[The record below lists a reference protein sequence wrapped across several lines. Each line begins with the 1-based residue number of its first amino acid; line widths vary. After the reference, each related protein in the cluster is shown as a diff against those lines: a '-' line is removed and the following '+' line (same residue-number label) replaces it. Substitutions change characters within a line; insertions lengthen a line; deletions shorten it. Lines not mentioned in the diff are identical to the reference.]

1 MKDGTCFI
9 VQRDVVLPLLAEAF
23 GVSRPLTDNEVRAL
37 CLLNGNDYIPNA
49 FGPETLKSGKF
60 LEYLADPLR
69 VLHDVD
75 RDPRKSPSS
84 GPLFSVRFMMMLHF
98 WNHPPCFVVS
108 GAGGE
113 GVITDAEWNANQYT
127 VDLGFMRPPLV
138 RALPPAQP
146 LLFLPLLPAPPLPPP
161 SYADLCGFDPV
172 KELERGWESAIP
184 LTTELHRDLFTLRL
198 WSRTGLRLRG
208 LPFPRV
214 GDVAVRHGAVIDW
227 SIIAPENVPHNILKR
242 WYESHG
248 HHSGQ
253 VTPADLLKKIAA
265 FRAAPETLGPVLQD
279 IPLDITE
286 HIIAPPE
293 GAPYTWLEKDAMLA
307 KARITIPPLS
317 DEYVD
322 LIFGP
327 RMNGIRYR
335 AQGLVAGGHID
346 VVSCRITEGRLRGTT
361 KKCFIFNCVCSASV
375 VAKGYNVCIVF
386 DDTKKYCEE
395 GSSCK
400 CADGNL
406 FCSHMLAALC
416 LLYIFQ
422 LDDSTFDDLLH
433 ILPEGVMT
441 IQNIACPWDFLLKL
455 DNFKYKHE

>member
-1 MKDGTCFI
+1 MEVGSRAWSCKNVYAALIFSCACFYSTSP
-9 VQRDVVLPLLAEAF
+9 QLF
-23 GVSRPLTDNEVRAL
+23 S
-37 CLLNGNDYIPNA
+37 
-49 FGPETLKSGKF
+49 F
-60 LEYLADPLR
+60 
-69 VLHDVD
+69 
-75 RDPRKSPSS
+75 PSS
-84 GPLFSVRFMMMLHF
+84 TPFHSTFPLP
-98 WNHPPCFVVS
+98 HPH
-108 GAGGE
+108 
-113 GVITDAEWNANQYT
+113 
-127 VDLGFMRPPLV
+127 RPPLLV
-138 RALPPAQP
+138 RPARNSRHRPGVLKHRQWPLRPRQQPPRLRRLMGEKRH
-146 LLFLPLLPAPPLPPP
+146 LLYRPARRR
-161 SYADLCGFDPV
+161 SSSACG
-172 KELERGWESAIP
+172 
-184 LTTELHRDLFTLRL
+184 
-198 WSRTGLRLRG
+198 GLRCISSPYGQR
-208 LPFPRV
+208 
-214 GDVAVRHGAVIDW
+214 
-227 SIIAPENVPHNILKR
+227 SSCTVPTARL
-242 WYESHG
+242 
-248 HHSGQ
+248 
-253 VTPADLLKKIAA
+253 V
-265 FRAAPETLGPVLQD
+265 
-279 IPLDITE
+279 
-286 HIIAPPE
+286 
-293 GAPYTWLEKDAMLA
+293 

-322 LIFGP
+322 SIFGQ

-346 VVSCRITEGRLRGTT
+346 AVSCRITEGRLRGTT

-375 VAKGYNVCIVF
+375 MAKGYNVCIVF